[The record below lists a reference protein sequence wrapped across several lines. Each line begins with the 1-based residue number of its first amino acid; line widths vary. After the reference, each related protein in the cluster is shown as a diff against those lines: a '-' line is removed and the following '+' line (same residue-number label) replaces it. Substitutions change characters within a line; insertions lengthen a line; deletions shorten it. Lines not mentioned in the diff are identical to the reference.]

1 METCDAVVIGAGH
14 AGCEAALA
22 LARMGHKTLLLTL
35 NLDALALMPCNPA
48 IGGTGKGHLVREVDA
63 LGGEMGRAIDDTFIQ
78 SRMLNTGKG
87 PAVHSLRAQADKL
100 QYRLRMRRA
109 VDDQDHLEVRQA
121 EVSRIEVQNG
131 RVVGVTTTTGERVAC
146 RAAVV
151 CAGVYLK
158 SRIIIGECAWN
169 GGPQGLLAANA
180 LTDCLSGLGFAI
192 RRFKTGTP
200 ARLDGR
206 TIDFSQMEPQPGD
219 EPITPF
225 SFLTDAAALKN
236 RALCYLTYTTKE
248 THEILLANLHRAP
261 MYTGSIHGTG
271 ARYCPSI
278 EDKVVRFKDK
288 ERHPV
293 FLEPEGFYT
302 TEWYAQGMS
311 TSMPEE
317 VQRAFYRTVPGL
329 ENARLVRLAYA
340 IEYDCIDPT
349 ALTGALASREIAG
362 LWFAGQVNGTSGY
375 EEAAAQGVY
384 AGINA
389 ALWLSGREPLL
400 LSRDD
405 GYLGVLVDDLVTKG
419 VDEPYR
425 MMTSRAE
432 YRLVLRQDNADFR
445 LTERGYK
452 AGLATRERY
461 ERMLRRRE
469 ELERA
474 RALIQERRLD
484 VPLRKPDASFAQIAA
499 QAPEVSVETGRQL
512 EIEIKYEGY
521 IDRQMA
527 DVRRFRRLESMPLPA
542 DADYLHMDG
551 LRLEAREKLDRQR
564 PASLGQASRIPG
576 VSPGDVTVLTI
587 WLEKRR
593 RERAGE
599 KGGAQGGT
607 KEDGH
612 AQTSANPVGSGG
624 HCRDGGTA

>member
-1 METCDAVVIGAGH
+1 METFDAVVVGAGH

-22 LARMGHKTLLLTL
+22 LARMGHRTLLLTL

-109 VDDQDHLEVRQA
+109 VDDCDHLEVRQA
-121 EVSRIEVQNG
+121 EVSRIEVQSG

-180 LTDCLSGLGFAI
+180 LTDCLGGLGFAI

-219 EPITPF
+219 EPVTPF
-225 SFLTDAAALKN
+225 SFLTDAATLKN

-293 FLEPEGFYT
+293 FLEPEGLYT

-389 ALWLSGREPLL
+389 ALWLSGREPML

-445 LTERGYK
+445 LTERGYQ

-474 RALIQERRLD
+474 RALLKERRLD
-484 VPLRKPDASFAQIAA
+484 VPLRKPEATFAQIAA
-499 QAPEVSVETGRQL
+499 HAPEVSPETGRQL

-521 IDRQMA
+521 IERQMA

-542 DADYLHMDG
+542 DADYLRMDG

-593 RERAGE
+593 HERSREP
-599 KGGAQGGT
+599 AQERPEG
-607 KEDGH
+607 
-612 AQTSANPVGSGG
+612 
-624 HCRDGGTA
+624 

>member
-1 METCDAVVIGAGH
+1 METFDAVVVGAGH

-22 LARMGHKTLLLTL
+22 LARMGHRTLLLTL

-121 EVSRIEVQNG
+121 EVSRIEVQSG

-206 TIDFSQMEPQPGD
+206 TIDFSQKEPQPGD

-293 FLEPEGFYT
+293 FLEPEGLYT

-349 ALTGALASREIAG
+349 ALTGALSSRESAG
-362 LWFAGQVNGTSGY
+362 LWVAGQVNGTSGY

-389 ALWLSGREPLL
+389 ALWLSGREPML

-445 LTERGYK
+445 LTERGYQ

-474 RALIQERRLD
+474 RALLKERRLD
-484 VPLRKPDASFAQIAA
+484 VPLRKPEATFAQIAA
-499 QAPEVSVETGRQL
+499 QAPEVSPETGRQL

-521 IDRQMA
+521 IERQMA

-593 RERAGE
+593 HERARE
-599 KGGAQGGT
+599 KAQ
-607 KEDGH
+607 ER
-612 AQTSANPVGSGG
+612 PE
-624 HCRDGGTA
+624 R